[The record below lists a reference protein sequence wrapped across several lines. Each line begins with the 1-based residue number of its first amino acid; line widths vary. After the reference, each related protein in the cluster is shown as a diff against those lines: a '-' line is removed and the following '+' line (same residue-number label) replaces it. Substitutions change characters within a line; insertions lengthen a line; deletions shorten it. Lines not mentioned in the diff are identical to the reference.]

1 MKLTK
6 SQKQEA
12 SKKLGE
18 VIKDCQVIY
27 FTEYQGLKFRDLAIL
42 RAKLKP
48 MRCTYRIVKNS
59 LIAHALKQAGI
70 PEAKIEARLSD
81 GPNAV
86 LLGKGDD
93 PVSPARVLMQFA
105 KEFPKLKIKAGFVD
119 SQWMASAECERLSKL
134 GTKQEVVGQFAC
146 VLYSTVS
153 QSAAVLA
160 APIRDFALVLKAV
173 EEQKKTTK
181 PAEAA
186 A

>member
-1 MKLTK
+1 MKLTRE
-6 SQKQEA
+6 QKKEA
-12 SKKLGE
+12 SKKLGD
-18 VIKDCQVIY
+18 IFKDCPVVY
-27 FTEYQGLKFRDLAIL
+27 FTKYQGLKFQDMAKL

-48 MRCTYRIVKNS
+48 LQCSYRIVKNS
-59 LIAHALKQAGI
+59 ALTHALKQAGI
-70 PEAKIEARLSD
+70 PDAAAEVKLSE

-86 LLGKGDD
+86 LVGKGDD
-93 PVSPARVLMQFA
+93 PVAPAKILVQFA
-105 KEFPKLKIKAGFVD
+105 KEFPALKIKAGFVD
-119 SQWMASAECERLSKL
+119 SQWMAPAECERLSKL
-134 GTKQEVVGQFAC
+134 GTKQEIIGQFAC
-146 VLYSTVS
+146 VLYSTLS